1 MPARF
6 KNTRF
11 HARMSS
17 ACNVSSVS
25 PAMAASLPASVSI
38 ANGARAIAPAPH
50 QPINGEN
57 ILADVLKD
65 GGKLRLGEVTLTGRQ
80 RQSAARISAR
90 MSALVGPRETRAAG
104 AALTYSTP
112 RLCALL
118 MTERETLA
126 NSSANAL
133 ALARLRGAASR
144 MRCSIALV

>member
-1 MPARF
+1 
-6 KNTRF
+6 
-11 HARMSS
+11 
-17 ACNVSSVS
+17 
-25 PAMAASLPASVSI
+25 MAASLPASVSI

-57 ILADVLKD
+57 IS
-65 GGKLRLGEVTLTGRQ
+65 RCSQEWQ
-80 RQSAARISAR
+80 NSSALVKSPSREGNASAVRISAST
-90 MSALVGPRETRAAG
+90 SALVGPRETRAAG

-118 MTERETLA
+118 MTERCDTLA